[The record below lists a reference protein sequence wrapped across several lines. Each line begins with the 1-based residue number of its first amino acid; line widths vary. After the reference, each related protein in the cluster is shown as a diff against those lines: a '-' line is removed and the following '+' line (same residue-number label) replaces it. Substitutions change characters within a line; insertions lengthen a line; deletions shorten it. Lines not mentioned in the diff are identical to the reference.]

1 MGRIALS
8 LVVVLNILGQ
18 QAADS
23 RGPIDS
29 ATTTTQ
35 GGSAIRFPWDTAE
48 NARARQ
54 QLNVPIASLA
64 YDGMPFLEVIDDLRR
79 RTRSNIVTNWAAL
92 EFADIKRDQAV
103 SMSLHDVSLGA
114 AIRVLLEIVG
124 GGETELAYEISDG
137 VIWISTREDLSRRT
151 VTAVHDCDDLLNV
164 ETKLLADYINRVIE
178 AVAEAGGRD
187 LLKNPEAA
195 ERVVRA
201 AVTELTDD
209 LASELIE
216 LIQQTVDPESWRSTG
231 GNVGSIQ
238 LFGDRLV
245 VVQTVSAQREIAN
258 LLERL
263 RAPRPD
269 RPGVGRRP

>member
-8 LVVVLNILGQ
+8 LVVVLNVLGH
-18 QAADS
+18 QATDS
-23 RGPIDS
+23 RRPPGPASRTPQS
-29 ATTTTQ
+29 APA
-35 GGSAIRFPWDTAE
+35 SRFPWDTAE

-54 QLNVPIASLA
+54 RLDIRITSLA
-64 YDGMPFLEVIDDLRR
+64 YDGVALVDAIDDLRR
-79 RTRSNIVTNWAAL
+79 RARANIVTNWTAL
-92 EFADIKRDQAV
+92 KFADIEPGQAV

-114 AIRVLLEIVG
+114 ALRVLLEIVG
-124 GGETELAYEISDG
+124 GGETELDYEISDG

-151 VTAVHDCDDLLNV
+151 VTAVYDCDDLLNV
-164 ETKLLADYINRVIE
+164 ETKRLTDYVNRVLE
-178 AVAEAGGRD
+178 AMAEAGGRD

-201 AVTELTDD
+201 AVTALTDD

-245 VVQTVSAQREIAN
+245 IVQTVSAQREIAN

-263 RAPRPD
+263 RAPRPE